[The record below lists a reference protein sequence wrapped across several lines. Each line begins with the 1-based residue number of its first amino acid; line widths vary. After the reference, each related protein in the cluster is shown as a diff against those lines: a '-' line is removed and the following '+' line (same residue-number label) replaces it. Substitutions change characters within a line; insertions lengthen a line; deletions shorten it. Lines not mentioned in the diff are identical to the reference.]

1 MKALIKYGFIV
12 GLMIFSGRL
21 PAQEIIAEMVDF
33 IKQKA
38 KGPENYVV
46 ETFQNHDV
54 VFLAE
59 NHIVKQNLL
68 FVQGLIPR
76 LYENGIYTLGME
88 FGACEVQDKLDQLVT
103 DENYDEALANEIM
116 FTYNVAWGYKEYV
129 DVYKAAWKLNRSLP
143 EDARKF
149 RILNLSYIFKWEK
162 FTGVRNQESMKLVFD
177 KGTID
182 KFRAEMIEKEIINKN
197 EKIFALVGT
206 SHAYTRYGS
215 PFYKYNGDNFC
226 DFDFDWLGNRL
237 YKKYPERVFSIILH
251 QAFTKKENDMY
262 SPVSPADGAVERL
275 MAQNGNK
282 PAGFDL
288 IDTPAGKLPDRS
300 INSVC
305 YENFTL
311 EQLFDGYIFLEPLK
325 NLEGCTVIDNFVN
338 EENIGQALKNF
349 PDPDWQ
355 ERPKTLDDLKR
366 IIKDRSDRVSLQN
379 RDL

>member
-1 MKALIKYGFIV
+1 MKDLIKYGFFV

-21 PAQEIIAEMVDF
+21 PAQEITAEMVDF

-38 KGPENYVV
+38 KSPENYVV
-46 ETFQNHDV
+46 ETFKNHDV

-76 LYENGIYTLGME
+76 LYENGIFTLGME

-103 DENYDEALANEIM
+103 GDNYDEALANEMM

-129 DVYKAAWKLNRSLP
+129 EVYKAAWKLNRSLP

-197 EKIFALVGT
+197 EKILALVGT
-206 SHAYTRYGS
+206 PHAYTRYGS

-237 YKKYPERVFSIILH
+237 YKKYPGRVFSILLH
-251 QAFTKKENDMY
+251 QAFTRKENGIY

-282 PAGFDL
+282 PAGLDL
-288 IDTPAGKLPDRS
+288 IDTPPGKLPDHS
-300 INSVC
+300 INSEC
-305 YENFTL
+305 YEDFTL

-325 NLEGCTVIDNFVN
+325 KLEGCTVVDNFVN

-355 ERPKTLDDLKR
+355 ERPKTLDDLKK
-366 IIKDRSDRVSLQN
+366 IIQDRSDRVSSQN

>member
-21 PAQEIIAEMVDF
+21 SAQEITAEMVDF

-38 KGPENYVV
+38 KSPENYVV
-46 ETFQNHDV
+46 ETFKNHDV

-129 DVYKAAWKLNRSLP
+129 EVYKAAWKLNRSLP